1 MNTLYPLRFSKIIPA
16 LIFLGFFAVA
26 SCTNST
32 STTMIEEPLM
42 VTGTVNLDNDR
53 ATAYMITS
61 IEGEGIAGE
70 IGVNNPEIILE
81 VGRRYTF
88 NNEAGASSHPLEFR
102 NAEGEVLLSQR
113 EDSGLLFD
121 NAQIDAIVEGDAI
134 TFTLTS
140 ELAETLEDYICGF
153 HPGMNGKITTVN

>member
-1 MNTLYPLRFSKIIPA
+1 MNILSTLRFSKFI
-16 LIFLGFFAVA
+16 LILLTAGFLITVA
-26 SCTNST
+26 CTNPT
-32 STTMIEEPLM
+32 ADEGEIPLS
-42 VTGTVNLDNDR
+42 VTGTLNIDNDR
-53 ATAYMITS
+53 ATAYIITS
-61 IEGEGIAGE
+61 IEGEGITGE

-102 NAEGEVLLSQR
+102 NIDGDVLLSQR

-140 ELAETLEDYICGF
+140 ELAEMIEDYICGF